1 MNIRGS
7 FEHMQRNVQGFI
19 VFSNVSYLSFQLTT
33 LCRNNS
39 TLVIAEHNNQKLIPS
54 TLNTITAASSLGEVT
69 CLVAGTQC
77 AQVCGDINIG
87 LNLQLLNSE
96 EVSFAY
102 QGVEFK

>member
-7 FEHMQRNVQGFI
+7 FEHREMCKVSSCKM
-19 VFSNVSYLSFQLTT
+19 FSYVSYLSLQLTT

-77 AQVCGDINIG
+77 AQVFGDIN
-87 LNLQLLNSE
+87 
-96 EVSFAY
+96 
-102 QGVEFK
+102 

>member
-77 AQVCGDINIG
+77 AQVCGDID
-87 LNLQLLNSE
+87 
-96 EVSFAY
+96 
-102 QGVEFK
+102 

>member
-7 FEHMQRNVQGFI
+7 FEHREMCKVLSCL
-19 VFSNVSYLSFQLTT
+19 VMYVSYLSFQLTT

-77 AQVCGDINIG
+77 AQVCGDIN
-87 LNLQLLNSE
+87 
-96 EVSFAY
+96 
-102 QGVEFK
+102 